1 LALERLEAASRTTNE
16 NTMPYI
22 LAAVK
27 AKATV
32 GEISNMWRR
41 VFGEYKEH
49 VVV

>member
-1 LALERLEAASRTTNE
+1 MERLEAASRQANE

-22 LAAVK
+22 LEAVK

-32 GEISNMWRR
+32 GEISNLWRR
-41 VFGEYKEH
+41 VFGEYKEM